1 MRRQHNGT
9 RRISIGWR
17 ARIVSTIFALS
28 VLLAATAAPA
38 RGNPVAESAQ
48 VELHRALEL
57 AQRGQSQ
64 QALEQTRALLQRHP
78 GYVPALKLEG
88 MLLEEAGRTA
98 DAEVCYE
105 SGLKLAPNDSDLLF
119 KVGLARLLAG
129 DRDQAILLFQR
140 HLRLEPSD
148 GDALYYLAQAEHLAG
163 HDDQALKAIKACLAV
178 QPDNAAVWQKY
189 GELLISSGDSE
200 AAFTWLQKAADANP
214 QLPRLS
220 FDLGVAALG
229 RMDLE
234 SAERYARKAAE
245 QRPGDAEALALLAS
259 VEVKMAHWSEADT
272 NYQRVLALNGN
283 DRAALLGLGHCQLE
297 EKQFSSA
304 AATLTQL
311 LNLDPLA
318 VLAHYYLARAYAG
331 LGNGEEARHQ
341 SELHDRMMQQ
351 SSFAAS
357 ALGSEQDKAVWEQA
371 RHLLADGQE
380 EQALR
385 LFAAQQAGPSASV
398 GHPYFLV
405 GALYLYTGSAAKGID
420 FLHQALAHDPRT
432 RGAHTYLGIYAL
444 QQGQLQV
451 AEREFATEIALD
463 PNYET
468 AVAELGLVRYRQ
480 QRWAEAAD
488 QLVRSHTRTPALLL
502 ALADAQFH
510 LGKAKEARLNVEIAA
525 AYARDDQQLLDDAID
540 LLRRNGEND
549 LADRL
554 GGEAKP

>member
-1 MRRQHNGT
+1 MRKTAQS
-9 RRISIGWR
+9 RRAIGIGWLGR
-17 ARIVSTIFALS
+17 TVSTILALAL
-28 VLLAATAAPA
+28 VFGATAVPA
-38 RGNPVAESAQ
+38 RGNPAAESPQ
-48 VELHRALEL
+48 VELHSALEL

-98 DAEVCYE
+98 DAEACYE

-129 DRDQAILLFQR
+129 DREEAIRLFQR
-140 HLRLEPSD
+140 HLRVEHSD
-148 GDALYYLAQAEHLAG
+148 GDAFYYLAQAEHLAG
-163 HDDQALKAIKACLAV
+163 HDDQALKAIKACLAL

-189 GELLISSGDSE
+189 GELLVSSGDSE
-200 AAFTWLQKAADANP
+200 AGFTWLQKAADANP

-229 RMDLE
+229 RMDFE
-234 SAERYARKAAE
+234 SAERYAQKATE
-245 QRPGDAEALALLAS
+245 QRPGDSEALALLAS
-259 VEVKMAHWSEADT
+259 VEVKLAHWPQADMA
-272 NYQRVLALNGN
+272 YQRVLALDGN

-297 EKQFSSA
+297 EKQFSA
-304 AATLTQL
+304 AVATLTQL
-311 LNLDPLA
+311 LRLDPSA
-318 VLAHYYLARAYAG
+318 VLAHYYLARANAG

-371 RHLLADGQE
+371 RRLLSDGHE
-380 EQALR
+380 EQVLR
-385 LFAAQQAGPSASV
+385 LFAAQQSGPSASA

-405 GALYLYTGSAAKGID
+405 GALYLYTGNAAKGID
-420 FLHQALAHDPRT
+420 FLHQALARDPRT

-451 AEREFATEIALD
+451 AEKEFAAEIAID

-525 AYARDDQQLLDDAID
+525 AYARDDQQLLEDAID

-549 LADRL
+549 LAGRL
-554 GGEAKP
+554 GGEVKP